1 MAGLCEGG
9 NEPSDFLKAICKL
22 AIENPVP
29 MENKNTSHPAPTEYD
44 VLNVATLNSTNS
56 LEYENTSRTE
66 DSVESTEKPPSRLKR
81 WICCCCGERCE
92 RFWHAVTS
100 HPLCPSKQAV
110 TRLLTLMVLG
120 LTLWG
125 SIYSTVGT
133 MAGPQG
139 QMFKIGFLGVASHF
153 AGWLISFVGLPP
165 LLGML
170 LMGILLRNVEFIIL
184 SGHFM
189 EVAADLRQMSLAI
202 ILIRAGLGLD
212 PVALRRLG
220 GMVTRLAVAP
230 SLAEVIFI
238 AIMTHFLLGLPW
250 VWGFLLGEEQ
260 RLRVFVNKVFRKNFG
275 DKRDEVTGEWR
286 KLHNAEL
293 HALYSSPDII
303 RNIKSR
309 RLRWTGHV
317 AHMGESRNAYRVSVL
332 AAVSP
337 AVVIPCLFSLEDR
350 GYGKSKGIPT
360 LVIAAASFDDIIAI
374 SAFGI
379 VISLIFTAHSTLAM
393 LILRGPLGIL
403 FGMVGGIGIGIFLRY
418 VPNKDDPRVTM
429 FRTILLAFLGAF
441 FMFGSEAVDYEGA
454 GPLGAIVTAFVA
466 SNGWKTKTFDGKAAV
481 ADNFLVL
488 WSVFQPVLFGLIGTE
503 INLFILDPV
512 TVGIGIASLFVA
524 LAARIVTSVLVAAGG
539 NLTWKE
545 KLFVAFAWFPKAT
558 VQAAIGP
565 IALDNAREIGNEE
578 YISYASKVLIVA
590 VLGILITAPA
600 GASLITFLG
609 PRLLRKETTAKN
621 PTDENVER
629 AEEAPENETIH

>member
-1 MAGLCEGG
+1 
-9 NEPSDFLKAICKL
+9 
-22 AIENPVP
+22 

-66 DSVESTEKPPSRLKR
+66 DSVESTEEPPSRLKR

-100 HPLCPSKQAV
+100 HPLCPSNQAV
-110 TRLLTLMVLG
+110 TRLLTLVVLG

-250 VWGFLLGEEQ
+250 VWGFLLG
-260 RLRVFVNKVFRKNFG
+260 
-275 DKRDEVTGEWR
+275 
-286 KLHNAEL
+286 
-293 HALYSSPDII
+293 
-303 RNIKSR
+303 
-309 RLRWTGHV
+309 
-317 AHMGESRNAYRVSVL
+317 SVL

-558 VQAAIGP
+558 VQGT
-565 IALDNAREIGNEE
+565 
-578 YISYASKVLIVA
+578 K
-590 VLGILITAPA
+590 T
-600 GASLITFLG
+600 
-609 PRLLRKETTAKN
+609 
-621 PTDENVER
+621 
-629 AEEAPENETIH
+629 